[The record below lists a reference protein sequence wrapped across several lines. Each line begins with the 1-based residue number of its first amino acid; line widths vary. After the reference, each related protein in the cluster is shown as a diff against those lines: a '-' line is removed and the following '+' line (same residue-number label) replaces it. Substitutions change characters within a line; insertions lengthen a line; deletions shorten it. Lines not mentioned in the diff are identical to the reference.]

1 MIERFAAGEPIVPYP
16 DIAEPMDWTYV
27 GDAAEVLLRALDCPL
42 PPYSAF
48 NVAGDRRP
56 IRDAATYLARR
67 FPHVSPRPV
76 PVATPPSGWGLR
88 NDGLMCALGFAPQ
101 IGLEEGIDRM
111 LNASSRRSGA
121 SE

>member
-56 IRDAATYLARR
+56 IRDATPTWRAGSLTSARAR
-67 FPHVSPRPV
+67 FRWRRRQ
-76 PVATPPSGWGLR
+76 AAG
-88 NDGLMCALGFAPQ
+88 DFAMT
-101 IGLEEGIDRM
+101 G
-111 LNASSRRSGA
+111 
-121 SE
+121 